1 LNEDETYSHPVTFDL
16 QKVFETQGMVSD
28 IVELT
33 LGGNLALADMKRLQW
48 STDDKTASSGNFYV
62 LIC

>member
-33 LGGNLALADMKRLQW
+33 LGGNLVLNDMKRLQW
-48 STDDKTASSGNFYV
+48 STKNYESSKMDVPGMF
-62 LIC
+62 